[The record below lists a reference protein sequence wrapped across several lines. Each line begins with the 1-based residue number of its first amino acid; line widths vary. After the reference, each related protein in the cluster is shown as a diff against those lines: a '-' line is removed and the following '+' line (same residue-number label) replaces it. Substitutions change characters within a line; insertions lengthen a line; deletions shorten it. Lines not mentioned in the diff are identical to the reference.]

1 MKPAF
6 NRYYSTI
13 IFLSH
18 IWILIISIK
27 VINPNAE
34 IKHIYIDLHLLFEYK
49 SNSKKDQLY
58 EFFNTRRF
66 VLSDFFYTYSHT
78 HQTIEKIMQI
88 RKTRKQNCV

>member
-34 IKHIYIDLHLLFEYK
+34 IKHIYIDLHLLFRK
-49 SNSKKDQLY
+49 VIVKK
-58 EFFNTRRF
+58 
-66 VLSDFFYTYSHT
+66 
-78 HQTIEKIMQI
+78 I
-88 RKTRKQNCV
+88 RAVI